1 MLCSAGT
8 TMSTSNAGNR
18 SRFDAAVPDRARYGC
33 DDGGCN
39 HPHRLG
45 HLAGAAVAR
54 LRLGADG
61 PRGDG
66 EANRERNDQRPLMC
80 SVWRVRS
87 DRQASNNGR
96 YDWPGL
102 QTCHA
107 EERGVLDGRKNVL
120 MPGNFDRGP
129 CRCAMAYQDGFI
141 GGGGR

>member
-8 TMSTSNAGNR
+8 TTSTSNAGNR

-80 SVWRVRS
+80 SV
-87 DRQASNNGR
+87 
-96 YDWPGL
+96 
-102 QTCHA
+102 
-107 EERGVLDGRKNVL
+107 
-120 MPGNFDRGP
+120 
-129 CRCAMAYQDGFI
+129 
-141 GGGGR
+141 